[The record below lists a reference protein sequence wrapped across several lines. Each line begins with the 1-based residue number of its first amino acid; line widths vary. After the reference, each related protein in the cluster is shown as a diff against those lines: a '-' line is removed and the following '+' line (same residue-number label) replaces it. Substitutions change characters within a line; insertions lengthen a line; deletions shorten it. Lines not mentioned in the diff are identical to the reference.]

1 MGETP
6 GSWLR
11 QSYNVFR
18 AADDAARFFVFYIVT
33 YTRC

>member
-11 QSYNVFR
+11 QSYKLFR
-18 AADDAARFFVFYIVT
+18 AAGDAVRFFCFFT
-33 YTRC
+33 L